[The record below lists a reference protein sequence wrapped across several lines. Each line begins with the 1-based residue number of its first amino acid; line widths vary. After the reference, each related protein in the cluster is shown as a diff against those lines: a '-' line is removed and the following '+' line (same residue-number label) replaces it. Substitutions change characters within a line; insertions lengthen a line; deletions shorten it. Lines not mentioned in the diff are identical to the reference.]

1 VFGVERYEIVLM
13 ISQQFVYFVKSV
25 AYVLVI
31 LALQNSELVTFM
43 EEKLANHKNT
53 VLRLTRVSEDI
64 RRDLETTQ
72 GVIAKKQEKLSNM
85 PKTFSQLS
93 AMSAALARE
102 IMLLD
107 SSLCAQQ
114 LERSI
119 VSEFLS
125 KPCPV
130 LKPAFTFTT
139 SHPTITQYSVA
150 PCPLCCNG
158 FHCFNWIPASC
169 GHTYHPACLFPLIL
183 HSKAAPKCKACGE
196 VFSHDWLQ
204 TWGLECQS
212 ILSSEGSASR
222 ETMVVD
228 LKDVYGKYAKRL
240 QQRRELVQTLN
251 EEVHATV

>member
-1 VFGVERYEIVLM
+1 MQIQTTRYRVFGRVCADSHICVFGVERYEIVLM
-13 ISQQFVYFVKSV
+13 FSQRFVYFVKSV

-31 LALQNSELVTFM
+31 LALQNSDLVTFM

-53 VLRLTRVSEDI
+53 ILRLTKVSEDI

-93 AMSAALARE
+93 AMSTALARE

-125 KPCPV
+125 KPCP
-130 LKPAFTFTT
+130 LLNLP
-139 SHPTITQYSVA
+139 SHLQPLIQPSLSILQLLVHSVA
-150 PCPLCCNG
+150 MVSTASTG
-158 FHCFNWIPASC
+158 FQPHVGI
-169 GHTYHPACLFPLIL
+169 LITL
-183 HSKAAPKCKACGE
+183 HVCS
-196 VFSHDWLQ
+196 L
-204 TWGLECQS
+204 
-212 ILSSEGSASR
+212 
-222 ETMVVD
+222 
-228 LKDVYGKYAKRL
+228 
-240 QQRRELVQTLN
+240 
-251 EEVHATV
+251 